1 MATRYQMECARRAR
15 EAARK
20 KLVVV
25 CKADFTEYDNGIAWD
40 PEIIERVFE
49 KRSDG
54 SDLDEII
61 AEARGFVEAEFPG
74 KRTYECRETCAVWIY
89 VDAA

>member
-20 KLVVV
+20 KLVIV
-25 CKADFTEYDNGIAWD
+25 CTGDFAEYEKGIAWEPD
-40 PEIIERVFE
+40 VIERVFE

-54 SDLDEII
+54 NDLDEII
-61 AEARGFVEAEFPG
+61 AEARGFAAAKFPG
-74 KRTYECRETCAVWIY
+74 KRTYESREVCAVWIF